1 MKKLTEITLIAT
13 IILSGVAC
21 SSSPMIH
28 FVDLTTKELPS
39 ETEVILTTSEP
50 LQYKETRLE
59 DPPCLIISFPED
71 KVVSNGED
79 EWQVNKGP
87 INKIRSEHYQE
98 YRGGQRFLNFILMEL
113 NKNVPYKISRSGS
126 SIKVTMNN
134 SETSDLASLEET
146 TGIEPD
152 QKTDEALPFLEPIYF
167 IGPGDVLNIEVWKEP
182 EISREVVV
190 NYRGEIRLPPTKRMN
205 VMGLTVP
212 DLEDMLIQALSEYVI
227 DPNIFVTIKEYK
239 SQRVIAYGE
248 VAQGMYT
255 LERNTTLIEFLGQI
269 GGPTEE
275 ADVSR
280 VKLIKRNG
288 RLCTVNLNEIINNPK
303 KSQEIFVSGGDTLF
317 VPPLEFKKVYVLG
330 EVSEPKVLTIND
342 NLTVVDAITQAGG
355 CTRDA
360 VLKSVLVIRGE
371 LGYQKGIRVD
381 LGRILKKADIGQ
393 NIELQG
399 GDIVYVPQS
408 FVVNIERVLRSLA
421 LPITWF
427 FYLDGRSEK

>member
-152 QKTDEALPFLEPIYF
+152 QQTDEALPFLEPIYF